1 MKPSELLKDFKVSGH
16 STDEQTLNRYLYQD
30 VVTSYIKN
38 SFGIVFLIKG
48 KVKPFAFAV
57 IKNNLSNHYYN
68 YNIRGI
74 SIKDFFQLREIAE
87 QETQEIVFND
97 EEKEKQIK
105 AIMLL
110 NELKENG
117 NTK

>member
-38 SFGIVFLIKG
+38 SFGIAFLIKG

-57 IKNNLSNHYYN
+57 IKNNLSYHYYN
-68 YNIRGI
+68 YNLKAI
-74 SIKDFFQLREIAE
+74 SVKEYFQLREQAINE
-87 QETQEIVFND
+87 NQEIIFTN
-97 EEKEKQIK
+97 EELEKKIK
-105 AIMLL
+105 AIILL
-110 NELKENG
+110 NEL
-117 NTK
+117 